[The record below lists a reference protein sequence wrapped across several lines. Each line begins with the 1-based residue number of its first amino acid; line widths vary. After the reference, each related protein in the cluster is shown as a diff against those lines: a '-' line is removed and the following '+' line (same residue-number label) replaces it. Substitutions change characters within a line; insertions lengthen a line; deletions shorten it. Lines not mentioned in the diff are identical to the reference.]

1 MKETIITNRGGK
13 RSGAGRKP
21 WSPFKENT
29 KAIRIPE
36 SQEPVIRDFLEA
48 FKRKQELEQSRN
60 VSSVEEPSLS
70 PTIVELPLYSTKV
83 AAGLP
88 SPADDHIDKRLD
100 LNDYLVRDAGDT
112 FFVRI
117 TGESMIEAGIF
128 DGDLAIVDKARIASV
143 GDIVLAM
150 VDGEFTIKSLAKSKQ
165 GLPRLL
171 PANSKFSPIEIKEG
185 MQFEIWGV
193 VTGSVRKF
201 K

>member
-1 MKETIITNRGGK
+1 MDEITKTNRGGK
-13 RSGAGRKP
+13 RLGSGRKP

-48 FKRKQELEQSRN
+48 FKRKQRLEQLDN
-60 VSSVEEPSLS
+60 VISIDEPSISHL
-70 PTIVELPLYSTKV
+70 ELPLYSTKV
-83 AAGLP
+83 AAGFP
-88 SPADDHIDKRLD
+88 SPADDHIEKRLD
-100 LNDYLVRDAGDT
+100 LNDYLISQADAT

-117 TGESMIEAGIF
+117 KGESMIEAGIF
-128 DGDLAIVDKARIASV
+128 DNDIAIVDKSRLAKV
-143 GDIVLAM
+143 GDIVLAE

-171 PANSKFSPIEIKEG
+171 PANAKFSPIEINEG
-185 MQFEIWGV
+185 TQFSIVGV
-193 VTGSVRKF
+193 VTGTARKF